1 MNENS
6 QDPTEQNP
14 DDLPQA
20 PPSALDSF
28 KTIVQEECI
37 WLLQTAGQV
46 IALIITTRV
55 VTWLTKSAGIDLN
68 TILSG
73 NWQKKVEDAVDDR
86 TRGDNGTTKTN
97 LH

>member
-28 KTIVQEECI
+28 KTIVQEECV

-46 IALIITTRV
+46 VALIITTLV
-55 VTWLTKSAGIDLN
+55 ITWLTKSAGIDLS

-86 TRGDNGTTKTN
+86 TRGDNGPTKTN